1 MLTAQRRRRAM
12 HGAKI
17 CSSATA
23 DETVS
28 RILAPSQDSGQ
39 PLHSPPL
46 EHLSTSLKK
55 TFAWIMRERRCG
67 AAMQVRI
74 MAAACTGVADP
85 PTGAVGAAVT
95 PGMPLTTQDPDRRT
109 QWRDGGKRFSAGQ
122 KSPRRWSKRK
132 RRGGRERDDED
143 LVLMRGSGCCCCY
156 C

>member
-95 PGMPLTTQDPDRRT
+95 PGMPLTTQDPERRSPMAG
-109 QWRDGGKRFSAGQ
+109 WREEIFDQRDTAEPRHRRRGAGQ
-122 KSPRRWSKRK
+122 NGKEEE
-132 RRGGRERDDED
+132 GGRGM
-143 LVLMRGSGCCCCY
+143 MRIWC
-156 C
+156 